1 MRFIMA
7 GTATRPGVV
16 DESVASKATDSVSVG
31 VLRATRENQR
41 HEEKYAIKPQEEE
54 APEVKT

>member
-1 MRFIMA
+1 MA